1 MPMSTEEAI
10 KLLTPVEETDTA
22 KSEPEKEETPSV
34 EPAKEEDKSEPASVE
49 HSEDTAAKDR
59 EDVKS
64 EPDGTKGSDAP
75 EDKKEEDK
83 KNDPPKSEEK
93 KEDPTGGASN
103 AVATRKDGPE
113 GKTQKEQRDYTL
125 LKAKQK
131 YKDAKKRIAEKDEEI
146 KKLREEIDKFKG
158 LEAKHFKNEDGSPN
172 TDAYMNFKFKE
183 KDMQDQIRDLTRSR
197 DEEQRAMDIEQ
208 DRIITERCFH
218 DEELKQYRELV
229 DKNGQGFLE
238 ALQENDP
245 KGVVLGYL
253 DTLQEYP
260 VVLRELMDLNKNPHL
275 LGRLFRSRD
284 PYSLHRSI
292 AQISDEILDKWHSKP
307 AQVPDPN
314 PAPATEVKKAQVPI
328 LGKQMTHGASKSES
342 SGSLL
347 SDMSTMNNWLKQ
359 HPRGR

>member
-64 EPDGTKGSDAP
+64 EPDGAKGSDAP

-83 KNDPPKSEEK
+83 KNDPPKSEDK
-93 KEDPTGGASN
+93 KEDPK
-103 AVATRKDGPE
+103 KDGPE

-172 TDAYMNFKFKE
+172 PDAYMNFKFKE

-197 DEEQRAMDIEQ
+197 DEEQRAIDIEQ

-218 DEELKQYRELV
+218 DEELQQYRELV

-245 KGVVLGYL
+245 KGVVLSYL

-292 AQISDEILDKWHSKP
+292 AQISDEILDNWHKKP
-307 AQVPDPN
+307 EPVPDPT
-314 PAPATEVKKAQVPI
+314 PAPAPEVKKAQVPI
-328 LGKQMTHGASKSES
+328 LGKQMTHGASKSETP
-342 SGSLL
+342 GSLL

>member
-1 MPMSTEEAI
+1 MSTEEAM

-22 KSEPEKEETPSV
+22 KSEPEKVETPSV

-49 HSEDTAAKDR
+49 HSEDTAAKDS

-64 EPDGTKGSDAP
+64 EPDGTKGSDDP

-83 KNDPPKSEEK
+83 KNDPPKSEDK
-93 KEDPTGGASN
+93 KEDPAGGAS
-103 AVATRKDGPE
+103 RKDGPE

-158 LEAKHFKNEDGSPN
+158 LEAKHFKNEDGSTN

-292 AQISDEILDKWHSKP
+292 AQISDEILDNWHKKP
-307 AQVPDPN
+307 EPVPDPT
-314 PAPATEVKKAQVPI
+314 PAPAPEVKKAQVPI
-328 LGKQMTHGASKSES
+328 LGKQMTHGASKSETP
-342 SGSLL
+342 GSLL

>member
-64 EPDGTKGSDAP
+64 EPDGTNGSDAP

-93 KEDPTGGASN
+93 KEDPTGGASK
-103 AVATRKDGPE
+103 KDGPE

-208 DRIITERCFH
+208 DRIITERCFQ

-307 AQVPDPN
+307 AQVPDPT
-314 PAPATEVKKAQVPI
+314 PAPAPEVKKAQVPI

>member
-1 MPMSTEEAI
+1 MSTEEAI

-64 EPDGTKGSDAP
+64 EPDGTNGSDAP

-93 KEDPTGGASN
+93 KEDPTGGASK
-103 AVATRKDGPE
+103 KDGPE

-208 DRIITERCFH
+208 DRIITERCFQ

-307 AQVPDPN
+307 AQVPDPT
-314 PAPATEVKKAQVPI
+314 PAPAPEVKKAQVPI